1 MLADKLAS
9 LTDTFA
15 ALLGA
20 TQSTPNLLAQG
31 SGRASHYRCAI
42 PLLAA
47 MCPALTQAIHQAEQ
61 AFSSPPPDVEDD
73 PDFDWDAPLPISAS
87 TGAVTLPSFA
97 SCS

>member
-1 MLADKLAS
+1 
-9 LTDTFA
+9 
-15 ALLGA
+15 
-20 TQSTPNLLAQG
+20 
-31 SGRASHYRCAI
+31 
-42 PLLAA
+42 

-73 PDFDWDAPLPISAS
+73 PDFDWDAPLPISAR